1 MPRFLVGA
9 SSAGL
14 RLDHFLAQVMGGV
27 SVHAARR
34 LLTGGSVRV
43 DGKAA
48 HRKGER
54 VVVGQTVEV
63 ETAAAAI
70 PADGEGWVLPDPSVI
85 LPVLY
90 QDGDLVAVNKP
101 AGVAAHPL
109 RPDERGTAANGL
121 VALFPECATASDDP
135 REAGLG
141 HRLDRDTSGVL
152 LAARR
157 RPVWPR
163 LRAALGDAGCEK
175 TYVAQ
180 VFGLPPEQG
189 HFDGAIGRVGRHGA
203 RVSIDA
209 GRNPL
214 PAHTEWQRLD
224 EVEADVDVDGS
235 TALVRARL
243 HAGRAHQVR
252 AHLAAAGFPI
262 VGDPIYGNETSRAF
276 SAGHGITGLRLHAE
290 SIRLRHPITD
300 QTLVVSAPPPTW
312 FFSAGGRAQSG

>member
-1 MPRFLVGA
+1 
-9 SSAGL
+9 
-14 RLDHFLAQVMGGV
+14 MGGA

-34 LLTGGSVRV
+34 LLTNGSVRV

-54 VVVGQTVEV
+54 VAVGQTVEV
-63 ETAAAAI
+63 ETAAAAF
-70 PADGEGWVLPDPSVI
+70 PAEGEGWVLPDPSVI

-90 QDGDLVAVNKP
+90 QDADLVAVNKP

-109 RPDERGTAANGL
+109 RRDERGTAANGL

-141 HRLDRDTSGVL
+141 HRLDRETSGVL

-157 RPVWPR
+157 RLVWPR
-163 LRAALGDAGCEK
+163 LRAALGHADCEK
-175 TYVAQ
+175 TYLAQ
-180 VFGLPPEQG
+180 VFGQPPEQG

-214 PAHTEWQRLD
+214 PAHTDWQRL
-224 EVEADVDVDGS
+224 ADVDVDES

-252 AHLAAAGFPI
+252 AHLAAAGLPI

-300 QTLVVSAPPPTW
+300 QTLVVTAPPPTW
-312 FFSAGGRAQSG
+312 FFSAGGRAKVQSG